1 MGNTINV
8 AGSYIDIH
16 DNEVVNLTVDK
27 ALVSIGKEQLN
38 TANDNMTEDKPM
50 VPDELTTDEAICVL
64 NKLVKGGMTDE
75 RWQPKN
81 LSNAEKGLL
90 AQRLGVMLDIH
101 YIWKVFGNL
110 WGMKSET
117 LRSAYNKGMEQK
129 RKASDFL
136 EKLNKLLN

>member
-38 TANDNMTEDKPM
+38 TANDNMTEDEPM

-64 NKLVKGGMTDE
+64 NKLVKGGMADE

>member
-27 ALVSIGKEQLN
+27 AVMSIEKEQLN
-38 TANDNMTEDKPM
+38 TDSDNMAGDGTM
-50 VPDELTTDEAICVL
+50 VPDELTTEKASCVL

-75 RWQPKN
+75 HWQPYN

-90 AQRLGVMLDIH
+90 AQRLGVILDIH
-101 YIWKVFGNL
+101 YFWKVFGNL

-129 RKASDFL
+129 RKASIFL